1 MKTPTRSSWPGHG
14 TFLGILP
21 CTVLLGHMA
30 GVLRVK
36 ATPRAGKSLPSP
48 LSPQFLLEALM
59 RYLWKEGQKG
69 GKMEE
74 KEEGINE

>member
-1 MKTPTRSSWPGHG
+1 MVDVP
-14 TFLGILP
+14 
-21 CTVLLGHMA
+21 
-30 GVLRVK
+30 RVK
-36 ATPRAGKSLPSP
+36 TTPQAGESLPSP